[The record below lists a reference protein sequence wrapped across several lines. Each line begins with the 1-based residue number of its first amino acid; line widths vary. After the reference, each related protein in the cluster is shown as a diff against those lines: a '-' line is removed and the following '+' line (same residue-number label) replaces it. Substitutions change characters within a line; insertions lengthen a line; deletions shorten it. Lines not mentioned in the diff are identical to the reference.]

1 MTATTTQSMGMLA
14 DAVALQESGILV
26 AGMTV
31 TDLSSGYVAAGE
43 AVTQHPDY
51 LLYNTDAD
59 GGADGAGGAG
69 ADVRFKRTDLSLGR
83 LEELYE
89 LVDEVVQQRYA
100 DPEPSSMNPRE
111 PRMRFPFGVGMRH
124 PEIVIAGAH
133 ADVVARYLRLMGLRA
148 RPLEMELVWKVAAEL
163 EEARAG
169 LEELMYG
176 VVDDVD
182 GAAIGAAEDVAGD
195 SEDGAAGENAAEP
208 SRGETVAPRVRWVRP
223 VFVTVAVL
231 ICLMGG
237 AMVGWSLFSS
247 GRVQPESVAQAEATT
262 DQPSEKG
269 ETMGETQVEE
279 PPAELDNHRRAGEE
293 PEVSAERAQ
302 IPVAIAVP
310 GWARVAATQGQEEF
324 RNADPGMRVLV
335 AAKPTPLLSQGE
347 LDAAVQSALTQHP
360 DVQVVSTSPV
370 SYVERF
376 PESTTVWHVRW
387 VNGHQMSVGCQ
398 YRQVTAERE
407 RECDAVVR
415 TARPE

>member
-51 LLYNTDAD
+51 LLYNTD

-195 SEDGAAGENAAEP
+195 IEDGAAGENAAEP
-208 SRGETVAPRVRWVRP
+208 SRGETVVPRVRWVRP

-231 ICLMGG
+231 IYLMGG

-279 PPAELDNHRRAGEE
+279 PSAEFDNHRRAGEE

>member
-43 AVTQHPDY
+43 AATQHPDY

-59 GGADGAGGAG
+59 GAGSAAGDAG

-182 GAAIGAAEDVAGD
+182 GTAIGAAEDVAGD
-195 SEDGAAGENAAEP
+195 SEDGAAGEIAAEP
-208 SRGETVAPRVRWVRP
+208 SRGEVVAPRVRWVRP

-279 PPAELDNHRRAGEE
+279 PPAEFDNHRRAGEE

>member
-51 LLYNTDAD
+51 LLYNTD
-59 GGADGAGGAG
+59 ADGAGGAG

-195 SEDGAAGENAAEP
+195 SEDGAAGENAAEL

-247 GRVQPESVAQAEATT
+247 DRVQPESVAQAEVTT
-262 DQPSEKG
+262 DQPSE
-269 ETMGETQVEE
+269 MGETQVEE
-279 PPAELDNHRRAGEE
+279 PPAEFDNHRRAGEE

-302 IPVAIAVP
+302 IPVAVAAP

>member
-51 LLYNTDAD
+51 LLYNT
-59 GGADGAGGAG
+59 GADGAGGAG

-279 PPAELDNHRRAGEE
+279 PPAEFDNHRRAGEE